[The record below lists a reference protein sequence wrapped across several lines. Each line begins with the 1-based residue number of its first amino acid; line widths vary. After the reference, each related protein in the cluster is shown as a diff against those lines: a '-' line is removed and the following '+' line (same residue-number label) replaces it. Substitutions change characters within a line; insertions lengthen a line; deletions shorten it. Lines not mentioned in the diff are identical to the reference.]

1 MMREAQKL
9 MKDPA
14 FQAQCRKMMQGGAFQ
29 NAMQQTKQ
37 DMKDPEK
44 VKAMEEKT
52 KKAIEEGEKELAAL
66 RAAKEAKG
74 DGVDGDDDDDAKPEA
89 SAKQQTENAT
99 ATDEAPDDIDEMPD
113 MPSLQIN

>member
-74 DGVDGDDDDDAKPEA
+74 DGVDDDDAKPEA
-89 SAKQQTENAT
+89 SGKQQKENAT